1 MKYALKKAKRVIF
14 ADTTTTQHTCTLND
28 LTSVKFSNGADE
40 VDATGSDG
48 AKLAIFDTKKTTDV
62 TLSNGAIET
71 GMIELQTGSTEKTV
85 VNGTGIRV
93 RESFTLTTGN
103 TTTVTLAHKPS
114 GTAGA
119 EVKYIYKADSNGN
132 PSKTSFPQAATAS
145 ATEFSFATATKIL
158 TLPTGAAF
166 AAGDTVI
173 VDYYPTFSEY
183 KEINN
188 AADAFSFA
196 SIVIIDGWWT
206 DLCSQKDVP
215 MQAVC
220 ERGKVSGKFD
230 LEFGDKAAV
239 QDVSISCM
247 STNCVGEDKNLW
259 SMRTYDMSK
268 IVDA

>member
-14 ADTTTTQHTCTLND
+14 ADTVTTQHTCTLND
-28 LTSVKFSNGADE
+28 LTSVKLSNGADE
-40 VDATGSDG
+40 VDATGADG
-48 AKLAIFDTKKTTDV
+48 AKLAIFDTKKTTDI

-85 VNGTGIRV
+85 LNGTGIRM

-103 TTTVTLAHKPS
+103 TTTVTLSHKPS

-119 EVKYIYKADSNGN
+119 EVKYIYKSDTNGN
-132 PSKTSFPQAATAS
+132 PSKTSYLQAATAS
-145 ATEFSFATATKIL
+145 ATEFSYAPTTKIL
-158 TLPTGAAF
+158 TLPTGIF

-173 VDYYPTFSEY
+173 VDYYPTYSEY
-183 KEINN
+183 KQIDNN
-188 AADAFSFA
+188 ADSFSFA

-206 DLCSQKDVP
+206 DLCTGKDVP

-220 ERGKVSGKFD
+220 ERGKTSGKFD

-239 QDVSISCM
+239 QDVTISAM
-247 STNCVGEDKNLW
+247 STNCAGEDKTLW
-259 SMRTYDMSK
+259 TMYTYDNAK
-268 IVDA
+268 ILDT